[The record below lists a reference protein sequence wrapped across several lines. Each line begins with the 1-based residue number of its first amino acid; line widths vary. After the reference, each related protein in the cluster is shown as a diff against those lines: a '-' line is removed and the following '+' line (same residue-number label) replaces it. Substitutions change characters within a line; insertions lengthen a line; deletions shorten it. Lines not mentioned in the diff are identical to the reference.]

1 MKGMYVLNY
10 LPGNQFII
18 FHDFD
23 QEVVAELL
31 FHSQNFFMVL
41 AMQTPLFVTN
51 VYGKVP
57 IASLILSLE
66 YFF

>member
-23 QEVVAELL
+23 HEVIAKLL
-31 FHSQNFFMVL
+31 FHSQIFFMLL
-41 AMQTPLFVTN
+41 AMQTPLFLTH

-57 IASLILSLE
+57 SLINLVS
-66 YFF
+66 

>member
-1 MKGMYVLNY
+1 MYVLNY
-10 LPGNQFII
+10 LRVNQFII

-23 QEVVAELL
+23 HEVFAELL

-57 IASLILSLE
+57 SLINLVS
-66 YFF
+66 